1 MKRCA
6 YSCATCVL
14 PTPPWPCS
22 ATGSTTAVLFPISWS
37 CSCSS
42 TSLRPVKDAFLV
54 GTRQTGGIVR
64 GYLGS
69 APPVPAIASAIF
81 GG

>member
-1 MKRCA
+1 
-6 YSCATCVL
+6 
-14 PTPPWPCS
+14 
-22 ATGSTTAVLFPISWS
+22 VLFPISWS
-37 CSCSS
+37 WSFSS

-69 APPVPAIASAIF
+69 AAVGAASASAVF

>member
-22 ATGSTTAVLFPISWS
+22 ATGRTTAVLLPISWS
-37 CSCSS
+37 CSLSS
-42 TSLRPVKDAFLV
+42 TSLRPVKEAFLV
-54 GTRQTGGIVR
+54 GTRHTGGIVR

-69 APPVPAIASAIF
+69 AASVPSTASVSF